1 MTYRYSAAWLTARS
15 LWFCVAKS
23 EEAAPAGRPPGLQ
36 IPHSPRMVSPRG
48 NSCGGMPWR
57 QERLG
62 SGWWLATRFSFTVLN
77 R

>member
-1 MTYRYSAAWLTARS
+1 MTYRYSPAWLTARS

-36 IPHSPRMVSPRG
+36 IPHSPRMVSPQSNPFAERL
-48 NSCGGMPWR
+48 CG

-62 SGWWLATRFSFTVLN
+62 TGQCLPRDFPLHCA
-77 R
+77 